1 MSVRLPQAFSS
12 VICRVENG
20 KEICERELDVL
31 LRELKNNIIR
41 ELIDKIVEEVELELK
56 IEERKALLK
65 KKSII

>member
-1 MSVRLPQAFSS
+1 VSS
-12 VICRVENG
+12 VICRVEDE

-56 IEERKALLK
+56 IEERKAVLKK
-65 KKSII
+65 KKSI

>member
-1 MSVRLPQAFSS
+1 MSVRFPSPTQG

-20 KEICERELDVL
+20 KEICEREFDIL

>member
-1 MSVRLPQAFSS
+1 MSS
-12 VICRVENG
+12 VSIICRIEDG

-56 IEERKALLK
+56 IEERKAVLKK
-65 KKSII
+65 KKSI